1 MKSPLDHLHVYLL
14 HLDFRF
20 DNHLEVLKLAFL
32 VDDLEFLELAFLDY
46 DFDNLELLE
55 LAFLDGLEFPK
66 LAPEFLEL
74 VFFV

>member
-1 MKSPLDHLHVYLL
+1 MKSPLDHLHLYLL

-32 VDDLEFLELAFLDY
+32 VDDLEFLELAFLD
-46 DFDNLELLE
+46 
-55 LAFLDGLEFPK
+55 GLEFPK